1 MVAGLGR
8 LCKKSGSSR
17 RLPQAPRQD
26 CLREEPLQVL
36 FMSSGPLP
44 QNAQES
50 VARQETK
57 KEDPGSSSPQSHDR
71 RPVRV
76 SRGHQFP
83 HATPP
88 VCAGKFSEVQ
98 RGAKNLPS
106 SSPPSPS
113 CLLRAREPG
122 SGRGA
127 GRGGANRA
135 GAASCCRGDSDCW
148 ALRVWPGGWGPG
160 WFLDLETR
168 CNWQLPEAS
177 AAWPSEG
184 LSPENLGCSL

>member
-57 KEDPGSSSPQSHDR
+57 KEDPGSSSPQSYDR

>member
-1 MVAGLGR
+1 MLLFLGSSQISGGGVVGSGGGIGETLQEIR
-8 LCKKSGSSR
+8 ELPPPPSGS
-17 RLPQAPRQD
+17 P
-26 CLREEPLQVL
+26 
-36 FMSSGPLP
+36 SGLSQGGTTAGSFHVFWTPP

-88 VCAGKFSEVQ
+88 VCAGKFSELQ

-135 GAASCCRGDSDCW
+135 GAASCCRGDSDC
-148 ALRVWPGGWGPG
+148 
-160 WFLDLETR
+160 
-168 CNWQLPEAS
+168 
-177 AAWPSEG
+177 
-184 LSPENLGCSL
+184 

>member
-106 SSPPSPS
+106 SSLPSPS

>member
-1 MVAGLGR
+1 
-8 LCKKSGSSR
+8 
-17 RLPQAPRQD
+17 
-26 CLREEPLQVL
+26 
-36 FMSSGPLP
+36 MSSEPLP
-44 QNAQES
+44 QKAQAS

-76 SRGHQFP
+76 SREHQFP
-83 HATPP
+83 HTTPP

-98 RGAKNLPS
+98 RQDPPS

-168 CNWQLPEAS
+168 CNWRLPEAS
-177 AAWPSEG
+177 AAWPSESSEKMG
-184 LSPENLGCSL
+184 